1 MSDHKRSRR
10 LDCRSLRREIPP
22 LHPPPPVSSR
32 CSALP
37 LAGECAPQ
45 TPVAAREGEVRD
57 CRKLQPCEW
66 ASRGGFKRRWR
77 DTRATVGTTFRRRS
91 RVLLVGELSKFP
103 LPYDSCRGKCFASFA
118 RSTPALYGQRDPR
131 ASRVSMEEQ
140 AQTSLPLERSRGW
153 RRRSWLHK
161 HPHPSTCPRL
171 PSPWLLPLI
180 LTDFGARVPKL
191 VAPFAR
197 YPQSKLEDRNLG
209 LRALE
214 SLALPSQ
221 PWEKGLDFR
230 GLAHLSR

>member
-1 MSDHKRSRR
+1 MSGRSR
-10 LDCRSLRREIPP
+10 
-22 LHPPPPVSSR
+22 
-32 CSALP
+32 A
-37 LAGECAPQ
+37 
-45 TPVAAREGEVRD
+45 
-57 CRKLQPCEW
+57 
-66 ASRGGFKRRWR
+66 GFKRRWR

-103 LPYDSCRGKCFASFA
+103 LPYDSCRGKCFASFSQSA
-118 RSTPALYGQRDPR
+118 PALYGQRDHR

-140 AQTSLPLERSRGW
+140 AQTSFLLERCPGW

-180 LTDFGARVPKL
+180 LTDLGARVPKL

-197 YPQSKLEDRNLG
+197 YPQSKLKDRNLR
-209 LRALE
+209 LQALE

-230 GLAHLSR
+230 GLSHLSR

>member
-1 MSDHKRSRR
+1 MSDHKRSRGF
-10 LDCRSLRREIPP
+10 DCRSLRQEVPP
-22 LHPPPPVSSR
+22 LHPSPPEAAAPVSGR
-32 CSALP
+32 
-37 LAGECAPQ
+37 
-45 TPVAAREGEVRD
+45 
-57 CRKLQPCEW
+57 
-66 ASRGGFKRRWR
+66 SRGGFKRRWR

-118 RSTPALYGQRDPR
+118 QSAPALHRQRDPK
-131 ASRVSMEEQ
+131 ASRVSVEEQ
-140 AQTSLPLERSRGW
+140 AQTSLLLERCRGW

-180 LTDFGARVPKL
+180 LTDLGARVPKL

-197 YPQSKLEDRNLG
+197 YPQSKLEDRNLR

-230 GLAHLSR
+230 GLSHLSR

>member
-22 LHPPPPVSSR
+22 LHPPPPEAAAPVSGR
-32 CSALP
+32 
-37 LAGECAPQ
+37 
-45 TPVAAREGEVRD
+45 
-57 CRKLQPCEW
+57 
-66 ASRGGFKRRWR
+66 SRGGFKRRWR

-103 LPYDSCRGKCFASFA
+103 LPYDSCGGKCFASFA
-118 RSTPALYGQRDPR
+118 RSAPALYGQRDPR

-140 AQTSLPLERSRGW
+140 AQTSLPLERC
-153 RRRSWLHK
+153 RSWLHK

-171 PSPWLLPLI
+171 ASPWLLPLI
-180 LTDFGARVPKL
+180 LTDLGARVPKL

-197 YPQSKLEDRNLG
+197 YPQSKLENRNLG